1 MQWPDDHRSSQ
12 RCMQDLGS
20 ILPYDGLAVARIS
33 YLLNFFA
40 FYVLQ
45 AKYVQTYAVLVVIL
59 LAVRLL
65 EGFAMT
71 VASRH
76 ASQRLH
82 DINFNRVMT
91 GTMAY
96 FDTTPL
102 GRILNRFS
110 GELLNGLISCLRIVC
125 ELVCTGGMLG

>member
-1 MQWPDDHRSSQ
+1 MLPAYLQGLQSFARSLLSQ
-12 RCMQDLGS
+12 SLRSALISHS
-20 ILPYDGLAVARIS
+20 IMISNPPSANSSRIS
-33 YLLNFFA
+33 CC
-40 FYVLQ
+40 LQ

-82 DINFNRVMT
+82 DINFSRVMT

-110 GELLNGLISCLRIVC
+110 G
-125 ELVCTGGMLG
+125 M